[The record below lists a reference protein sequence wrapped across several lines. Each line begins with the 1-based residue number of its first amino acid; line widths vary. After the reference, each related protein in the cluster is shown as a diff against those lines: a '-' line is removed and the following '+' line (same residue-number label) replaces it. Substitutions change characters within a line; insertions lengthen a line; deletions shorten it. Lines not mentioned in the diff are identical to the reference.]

1 MATEKK
7 IFIVDDNEMLSMA
20 LEDHLTRRVDH
31 EVSTFTTGEECMEQ
45 IGDMPDVV
53 ILDRNLDSEDKNAKN
68 GVEILAAIKDYAP
81 GIHVIMFSGE
91 AGTGTA
97 DPLTSRADHH
107 IYKSE
112 DAFDQIAAIISQM
125 S

>member
-20 LEDHLTRRVDH
+20 LEDYLTRRIDH

-45 IGDMPDVV
+45 ISDAPDVV
-53 ILDRNLDSEDKNAKN
+53 VLDYNLDSEDPNAKN
-68 GVEILAAIKDYAP
+68 GGQILNEIKAHDRAIC
-81 GIHVIMFSGE
+81 VIMLSGE
-91 AGTGTA
+91 PGSGIESIAVG
-97 DPLTSRADHH
+97 ADHY

-112 DAFDQIAAIISQM
+112 DSFERIATIISGLN
-125 S
+125 